1 MPEGP
6 SRAGHAVG
14 ITINQPTGM
23 LRTMR
28 KNLPVTQREYPFP
41 EGTTLMSTTDLKSR
55 ITYANAAFVQVS
67 GFERDELLGQ
77 PHNIVR
83 HPDMPQEAFADMW
96 ATLKTGKSWTALV
109 KNRRKDGDHY
119 WVRANATPIRR
130 GGSIIGYMS
139 VRTKPTRAE
148 IDAAEALYRRF
159 REGRAG
165 NLAFRQGVI
174 VRRGWSS
181 FLNWHKLLPL
191 RWRIRIPLLAMS
203 VATAVVI
210 WALGVTGVAL
220 WGAVG
225 TFLVGALLTAAA
237 FEVQIAKPI
246 AMALAQA
253 EQVASG
259 QSADAIALDRVD
271 EIGLLMRA
279 VNQAGLNLR
288 SLVDDVSEQVSGVT
302 SASTEIAAGNGD
314 LSARTEQTA
323 ANLQQT
329 AASMEQLAG
338 TIRNNAQSAQQA
350 TQLAAEASSV
360 AESGGQAVGQVV
372 VKMKDITDASRK
384 IGDIIGVIDSIA
396 FQTNI
401 LALNAAVEA
410 ARAGEQGRGFA
421 VVAGEVRNL
430 AQRSAQAAKEIK
442 GLIADS
448 MNKVEAG
455 ASEVQVAGQTIEGI
469 VAQVRR
475 VADLINGIAA
485 ATQEQAAGVAQIN
498 QAVTQLDSMTQ
509 QNAALVEQTAAAS
522 ESLKS
527 QATRLAEAVAVFEI
541 V

>member
-1 MPEGP
+1 
-6 SRAGHAVG
+6 
-14 ITINQPTGM
+14 
-23 LRTMR
+23 MR

-67 GFERDELLGQ
+67 GFERDELVGQ

-96 ATLKTGKSWTALV
+96 ATLKAGKSWTALV

-130 GGSIIGYMS
+130 GGSVIGYMS
-139 VRTKPTRAE
+139 VRTKPSRAE
-148 IDAAEALYRRF
+148 IDAAEQLYRRL
-159 REGRAG
+159 REGSAG
-165 NLAFRQGVI
+165 ALTLRQGVV

-181 FLNWHKLLPL
+181 FLTWHKVLPL
-191 RWRIRIPLLAMS
+191 RWRIRMLLLA
-203 VATAVVI
+203 TAAVM
-210 WALGVTGVAL
+210 WALGVTGVSL
-220 WGAVG
+220 WGPLA
-225 TFLVGALLTAAA
+225 TLSIGALLTAAA
-237 FEVQIAKPI
+237 FEVQIARPI
-246 AMALAQA
+246 AMTLAQA

-259 QSADAIALDRVD
+259 QPAEAIALDRVD

-288 SLVDDVSEQVSGVT
+288 SLVDDVSEQVSGV
-302 SASTEIAAGNGD
+302 SGASTEIAAGNGD

-372 VKMKDITDASRK
+372 VKMRDITDASRR

-442 GLIADS
+442 ALIADS

-455 ASEVQVAGQTIEGI
+455 ASEVQVAGQTIERI

-475 VADLINGIAA
+475 VADLINGISA
-485 ATQEQAAGVAQIN
+485 ATQEQSAGVAQIN
-498 QAVTQLDSMTQ
+498 QAVAQLDSMTQ

-522 ESLKS
+522 ESLKG
-527 QATRLAEAVAVFEI
+527 QAARLADAVAVFKM